1 MALGFILSFVL
12 WLSAAQAIAAEAE
25 GWKNDWTKTVEAA
38 KKEGQLNAYGGSE
51 ITRPEILAAFNKEY
65 PEIKVVTV
73 GGHAAD
79 ITARILAERRGE
91 KYIADIIA
99 SGPNAPRSLY
109 LARALDPIATAFIL
123 PEVADQSKWYGGR
136 HWYADPENKFIFMFE
151 GSVSTT
157 GLSVN
162 TNLAK
167 AAEIGSYWDLLQ
179 PKWKGKLAM
188 DENEVEWYAGMC
200 DYMGRE
206 KCGRYARALAAQSPQ
221 LRRGH
226 SLLSKLLAA
235 GEYPLALVHAA
246 EMEDGKRAGAPV
258 EWVRTLDP
266 VVTSPSQIAISAQAP
281 HPRAARLLVDFV
293 LSAEGQGIL
302 AARGRIPARTDVL
315 PEANA
320 GLKVHYVD
328 PKAARDFDRYEKEFG
343 EIFLRSR

>member
-1 MALGFILSFVL
+1 MRAVLLALLACGWCLAA
-12 WLSAAQAIAAEAE
+12 AAQTEVVWYTAMNTADGDALRKRFEEKNPGLRLTILRQPGEKIRNRILTEARGGRHFWDVVSFNHLDMDALDREKLLASYSSPETATGYAPGAVDPRGRWAAIYVRQFVIGYNTRIVPAAEAP
-25 GWKNDWTKTVEAA
+25 KDW
-38 KKEGQLNAYGGSE
+38 
-51 ITRPEILAAFNKEY
+51 P
-65 PEIKVVTV
+65 
-73 GGHAAD
+73 
-79 ITARILAERRGE
+79 
-91 KYIADIIA
+91 
-99 SGPNAPRSLY
+99 
-109 LARALDPIATAFIL
+109 
-123 PEVADQSKWYGGR
+123 
-136 HWYADPENKFIFMFE
+136 
-151 GSVSTT
+151 
-157 GLSVN
+157 
-162 TNLAK
+162 
-167 AAEIGSYWDLLQ
+167 DLLQ